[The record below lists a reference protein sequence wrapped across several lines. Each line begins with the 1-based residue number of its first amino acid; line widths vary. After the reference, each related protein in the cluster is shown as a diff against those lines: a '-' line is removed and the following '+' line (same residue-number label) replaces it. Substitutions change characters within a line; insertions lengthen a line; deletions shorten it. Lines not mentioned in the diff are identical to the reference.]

1 MPKIKFLRINN
12 FLGIDE
18 RELEAA
24 KINIFKGPN
33 GKGKTSVIEALEKM
47 FTNKSRRTEVIKH
60 GEDESTLYVELDDG
74 LSIDRRIRE
83 SKGNYLK
90 VRQNGNG
97 VDSTEKFISSLVN
110 GNIFRPLDWV
120 NLSVKEQT
128 NSLLS
133 MLEIGWSEEDITN
146 WFGELPSDINYNQHI
161 LLILKSIEQKYYKV
175 REEVNRE
182 VKELKARIKSIID
195 DLPAEYNGEEWKNVD
210 IKQYYEKVTEA
221 QNINKWIAEAKA
233 LQENYNNK
241 VESIKSNGEAEKSR
255 IELKYKSEREDIQ
268 DIISLA
274 NSKIEKANNFIANA
288 DHELELKIKELD
300 NQKDSEINNAN
311 NDYNNDLKN
320 LEEEF
325 KQRKLSIEQSHNGR
339 IEMLEKAFVSSVESA
354 KKESSSKL
362 EEQKDLIS
370 INQNKISAKQQ
381 ELIGLDEKEESEK
394 VSVDEKVKTEIE
406 KEEIRIG
413 KAADYLKEHEEVD
426 IEPLQ
431 KAADEAQEMISYLR
445 EWDRISEIRDNQL
458 APKERYSEDLTAK
471 IEKSRTLPAELL
483 QTANMPIEGISVDSD
498 SRVRING
505 TLIDGLSDGEKLEL
519 AMKVA
524 KAQCGALKVICMD
537 KWESLDKLSQEQLIK
552 EMSEDDYQYF
562 VTEVAQTESN
572 DVEVE
577 KIG

>member
-210 IKQYYEKVTEA
+210 IKQYYAKVTEA

-274 NSKIEKANNFIANA
+274 NSKIEKANDFIKSTDEKVNIEIAKLDN
-288 DHELELKIKELD
+288 ELEREYSELI
-300 NQKDSEINNAN
+300 QKYI
-311 NDYNNDLKN
+311 DLKN
-320 LEEEF
+320 
-325 KQRKLSIEQSHNGR
+325 
-339 IEMLEKAFVSSVESA
+339 
-354 KKESSSKL
+354 KKEKEIL
-362 EEQKDLIS
+362 AQADEQKELIS
-370 INQNKISAKQQ
+370 INQNKIAAKQQ

-394 VSVDEKVKTEIE
+394 VAVDEKVKTDIE

-413 KAADYLKEHEEVD
+413 KAATYLKEHEEVD

-431 KAADEAQEMISYLR
+431 KAADKAQEMISYLR

-572 DVEVE
+572 YVEIE

>member
-83 SKGNYLK
+83 GKGNYLK
-90 VRQNGNG
+90 VRQDGNG
-97 VDSTEKFISSLVN
+97 ADSTEKFISSLVN

-133 MLEIGWSEEDITN
+133 MLEIGWSEEDISN
-146 WFGELPSDINYNQHI
+146 WFGEMPSDVDFNQHI

-182 VKELKARIKSIID
+182 VKELKARIKSIVD
-195 DLPAEYNGEEWKNVD
+195 DLPAEYDGEQWKKVD
-210 IKQYYEKVTEA
+210 IKEYYSKVAEA
-221 QNINKWIAEAKA
+221 QNINKWISEAKS
-233 LQENYNNK
+233 LQENFNSK
-241 VESIKSNGEAEKSR
+241 VESIKANGEAEKSR
-255 IELKYKSEREDIQ
+255 IILKYKSEREDIS
-268 DIISLA
+268 DIIALS
-274 NSKIEKANNFIANA
+274 NSKIEKANNFINNA
-288 DHELELKIKELD
+288 GHELELKIKELTND
-300 NQKDSEINNAN
+300 NVSTENKLAQNYQSQL
-311 NDYNNDLKN
+311 ND

-325 KQRKLSIEQSHNGR
+325 KRRKEEITKDYSEGVECLKSDLSKTIEAAKSYSQ
-339 IEMLEKAFVSSVESA
+339 SSV
-354 KKESSSKL
+354 

-381 ELIGLDEKEESEK
+381 EIIGLDEKEEAEK
-394 VSVDEKVKTEIE
+394 VAVDEKIKTEIE

-413 KAADYLKEHEEVD
+413 KAATYLKEHEEVD

-431 KAADEAQEMISYLR
+431 KVADEAQEMISYLR
-445 EWDRISEIRDNQL
+445 DWDRISEIRDNQL
-458 APKERYSEDLTAK
+458 TPKERYSDELTTK
-471 IEKSRTLPAELL
+471 IEKARTLPAELL
-483 QTANMPIEGISVDSD
+483 QTANMPIDGISVDAD

-537 KWESLDKLSQEQLIK
+537 KWESLDKLSQDKLLES
-552 EMSEDDYQYF
+552 MSEDDYQYF

>member
-1 MPKIKFLRINN
+1 MSKIKFLRVNN

-18 RELEAA
+18 REVEAA

-33 GKGKTSVIEALEKM
+33 GKGKTSVIEAIEKT
-47 FTNKSRRTEVIKH
+47 FTNKNRRSEVIRH
-60 GEDESTLYVELDDG
+60 GEEEATLYVELDDG

-83 SKGNYLK
+83 GKANYLK
-90 VRQNGNG
+90 CRQDGKG
-97 VDSTEKFISSLVN
+97 CDSTEKFISSLVN
-110 GNIFRPLDWV
+110 GSIFRPLDWV

-128 NSLLS
+128 ESLLS
-133 MLEIGWSEEDITN
+133 MLEIRWTQDDIVN
-146 WFGELPSDINYNQHI
+146 WFGELPDNIEYNKHI
-161 LLILKSIEQKYYKV
+161 LLILKDIEQKYYKI

-182 VKELKARIKSIID
+182 VKELKARIKSIVD
-195 DLPAEYNGEEWKNVD
+195 DLPAEYDGDKWKNVD
-210 IKQYYEKVTEA
+210 IKQYYAKVTEA

-233 LQENYNNK
+233 LQESYTSK
-241 VESIKSNGEAEKSR
+241 IESIKANGEAEKSR
-255 IELKYKSEREDIQ
+255 IVLKYKSEREDIQ

-274 NSKIEKANNFIANA
+274 NGKIEKANNFIANA
-288 DHELELKIKELD
+288 DHELELKIQELN

-311 NDYNNDLKN
+311 IDYSNDLKN

-325 KQRKLSIEQSHNGR
+325 KQRKLRIEMSHNER
-339 IEMLEKAFVSSVESA
+339 IEMLEKGFISNIEDA

-394 VSVDEKVKTEIE
+394 TAIDEKVKSDIE

-413 KAADYLKEHEEVD
+413 KAATYLKEHEEVD

-431 KAADEAQEMISYLR
+431 KAADEAQEMVSYLR

-458 APKERYSEDLTAK
+458 APKERQSEDLTAK
-471 IEKSRTLPAELL
+471 ITKARTLPAELL
-483 QTANMPIEGISVDSD
+483 QTANMPIDGISVDEY

-537 KWESLDKLSQEQLIK
+537 KWESLDKTSQDKLLES
-552 EMSEDDYQYF
+552 MTEDDYQYF

-572 DVEVE
+572 DVEVK

>member
-1 MPKIKFLRINN
+1 MPRIKFLRINN

-90 VRQNGNG
+90 VRQDGNG

-133 MLEIGWSEEDITN
+133 MLEIGWSEEDIVN
-146 WFGELPSDINYNQHI
+146 WFGELLSDIDFNQHI
-161 LLILKSIEQKYYKV
+161 LLILKAIEQKYYKI

-182 VKELKARIKSIID
+182 VKELKARIKSIVD

-210 IKQYYEKVTEA
+210 IKQYYAKVTEA

-233 LQENYNNK
+233 LQENYNSK
-241 VESIKSNGEAEKSR
+241 VESIKANGETEKSR
-255 IELKYKSEREDIQ
+255 IVLKYKSEREDIQ

-274 NSKIEKANNFIANA
+274 NGKIEKANDFISNA
-288 DHELELKIKELD
+288 DHELELKIQELN

-311 NDYNNDLKN
+311 IDYSNDLKN

-325 KQRKLSIEQSHNGR
+325 KQRKLRIEMSHNER
-339 IEMLEKAFVSSVESA
+339 IEMLEKGFTSNIESA
-354 KKESSSKL
+354 KKESSLKL
-362 EEQKDLIS
+362 EGQKDLIS
-370 INQNKISAKQQ
+370 VNQNKISAKQQ

-394 VSVDEKVKTEIE
+394 VAVDEKVKTDIE

-458 APKERYSEDLTAK
+458 APKERISEELTVK
-471 IEKSRTLPAELL
+471 IEKARTLPAELL
-483 QTANMPIEGISVDSD
+483 QTANMPIDGISVDAD
-498 SRVRING
+498 SRVRINE

-524 KAQCGALKVICMD
+524 KAQCGELKVICMD
-537 KWESLDKLSQEQLIK
+537 KWESLDELSQDKLIK

-572 DVEVE
+572 DIEV
-577 KIG
+577 KKMG

>member
-1 MPKIKFLRINN
+1 MSKIKFLRVNN

-18 RELEAA
+18 REVEAA

-33 GKGKTSVIEALEKM
+33 GKGKTSVIEAIEKT
-47 FTNKSRRTEVIKH
+47 FTNKNRRSEVIRH
-60 GEDESTLYVELDDG
+60 GEEEATLYVELDDG
-74 LSIDRRIRE
+74 LSIDRRIRDG
-83 SKGNYLK
+83 KANYLK
-90 VRQNGNG
+90 CRQDGKG
-97 VDSTEKFISSLVN
+97 CDSTEKFISSLVN
-110 GNIFRPLDWV
+110 GSIFRPLDWV

-128 NSLLS
+128 ESLLS
-133 MLEIGWSEEDITN
+133 MLEIGWTQDDIVN
-146 WFGELPSDINYNQHI
+146 WFGELPDNIEYNKHI
-161 LLILKSIEQKYYKV
+161 LLILKDIEQKYYKI

-182 VKELKARIKSIID
+182 VKELKARIKSIVD
-195 DLPAEYNGEEWKNVD
+195 DLPAEYDGEKWKNVD
-210 IKQYYEKVTEA
+210 IKEYYAKVTEA

-233 LQENYNNK
+233 LQENYTSK
-241 VESIKSNGEAEKSR
+241 VESIKANGETEKSR
-255 IELKYKSEREDIQ
+255 IVLKYKSEREDIQ

-274 NSKIEKANNFIANA
+274 NGKIEKANNFIANA
-288 DHELELKIKELD
+288 DHELELKIKELQNENVSKINEAD
-300 NQKDSEINNAN
+300 SDYEKSLKDLEKEYQERKETLKKVHESHI
-311 NDYNNDLKN
+311 DTLKN
-320 LEEEF
+320 ELIS
-325 KQRKLSIEQSHNGR
+325 SIELSKKQSD
-339 IEMLEKAFVSSVESA
+339 SQ
-354 KKESSSKL
+354 L

-370 INQNKISAKQQ
+370 INQNKISAKNQ

-394 VSVDEKVKTEIE
+394 AAIDEKVKSEIE

-413 KAADYLKEHEEVD
+413 KAATYLKEHEEVD

-431 KAADEAQEMISYLR
+431 KAADEAQEMVSYLR

-458 APKERYSEDLTAK
+458 APKERQSEDLTAK
-471 IEKSRTLPAELL
+471 ITKARTLPAELL
-483 QTANMPIEGISVDSD
+483 QTANMPIDGISVDEY

-537 KWESLDKLSQEQLIK
+537 KWESLDKTSQDKLLES
-552 EMSEDDYQYF
+552 MTEDDYQYF

-572 DVEVE
+572 DVEVK

>member
-1 MPKIKFLRINN
+1 MSKIKFLRVNN

-18 RELEAA
+18 REVEAA

-33 GKGKTSVIEALEKM
+33 GKGKTSVIEAIEKT
-47 FTNKSRRTEVIKH
+47 FTNKNRRSEVIRH
-60 GEDESTLYVELDDG
+60 GEEEATLYVELDNG
-74 LSIDRRIRE
+74 LSIDRRIRDG
-83 SKGNYLK
+83 KANYLK
-90 VRQNGNG
+90 VRQDGNG
-97 VDSTEKFISSLVN
+97 ADSTEKFISSLVN

-128 NSLLS
+128 ESLLS
-133 MLEIGWSEEDITN
+133 MLEIGWTQDDIVN
-146 WFGELPSDINYNQHI
+146 WFGELPDNIEYNKHI
-161 LLILKSIEQKYYKV
+161 LLILKDIEQKYYKT

-182 VKELKARIKSIID
+182 VKELKARIKSIVD
-195 DLPAEYNGEEWKNVD
+195 DLPAEYDSDKWKNVD
-210 IKQYYEKVTEA
+210 IKQYYAKVTEA

-241 VESIKSNGEAEKSR
+241 VESIKANGETEKSR
-255 IELKYKSEREDIQ
+255 ITLKYKSEREDIQ

-274 NSKIEKANNFIANA
+274 NGKIEKANNFIANA
-288 DHELELKIKELD
+288 DHELELKIQELSI
-300 NQKDSEINNAN
+300 QKDSEINNAN
-311 NDYNNDLKN
+311 TDYSNDLKN

-325 KQRKLSIEQSHNGR
+325 KQRKLRIEMSHNER
-339 IEMLEKAFVSSVESA
+339 IEMLEKGLTSNIETA
-354 KKESSSKL
+354 KKESLSKL

-381 ELIGLDEKEESEK
+381 ELIGLDEKEETEK
-394 VSVDEKVKTEIE
+394 AAVDEKIKSEIE

-413 KAADYLKEHEEVD
+413 KASTYLKEHEEVD

-458 APKERYSEDLTAK
+458 APKQEYSDNLTSK
-471 IEKSRTLPAELL
+471 ISKARTLPAELL
-483 QTANMPIEGISVDSD
+483 QTANMPIEGISVDEY

-524 KAQCGALKVICMD
+524 KAQCGELKVICMD
-537 KWESLDKLSQEQLIK
+537 KWESLDKTSQDKLLEL
-552 EMSEDDYQYF
+552 MTEDDYQYF